1 MMRTSFEV
9 KPPPLPPPQ
18 KGSLKMSLTAQLP
31 CAHDLL
37 RQHIHAGD
45 TVLDGTAGN
54 GHDTLLLA
62 QLVGSAGKVY
72 AFDIQDSALAATAD
86 RLQQHQLIERVQLI
100 HAGHQHLA
108 RHVKQPI
115 AAAIFN
121 MGYLPR
127 GDHNITTQAETS
139 IAALQ
144 AALALLQPRGI
155 LIAVLYH
162 GHEQGKPETAAI
174 LSFAQALP
182 QTQYRA
188 LRYEFINQQNCP
200 PIVLAIEK
208 LATAGK

>member
-31 CAHDLL
+31 FAHDLL

-72 AFDIQDSALAATAD
+72 AFDIQDSALAA
-86 RLQQHQLIERVQLI
+86 
-100 HAGHQHLA
+100 
-108 RHVKQPI
+108 
-115 AAAIFN
+115 
-121 MGYLPR
+121 
-127 GDHNITTQAETS
+127 TQAETS